1 MQRITRKVHKSRKH
15 RVGGKSHKVGGK
27 SRKVARKSRKV
38 ARKSRR
44 NNKKGGMLGA
54 VGTAV
59 GTAVLPLT
67 MYKLKQMGDKKYGK
81 SKK

>member
-1 MQRITRKVHKSRKH
+1 MQRITRKVHRTRKH

-27 SRKVARKSRKV
+27 SRKVARKSR
-38 ARKSRR
+38 RH
-44 NNKKGGMLGA
+44 NKKGGMLGS